1 MTATGLPAAEEKMRR
16 AGEPGPAIAAFRHR
30 YEQLAAGDPGL
41 IAEAEIE
48 PIDDLVSL
56 DALPAG
62 GGRDVLDRLAVI
74 KINGGLGTSMGLARA
89 KGLIVVKDGLSF
101 LDVVARQ
108 ILALRARHGARLPL
122 VLMNSA
128 RTRDDSLAAL
138 AAYEEL
144 PVDLPLDFLQGLE
157 PKLRADDLSPV
168 AWPADPTLEWCPAG
182 HGDLY
187 VSLLGTGMLERLI
200 DRGYEYAFIS
210 NTDNLGAVA
219 DARVL
224 AWMESAELD
233 FVSEQCE
240 RTPADRKGGHLA
252 RSRRDGRL
260 LLRETAQTSPS
271 DLEAMQDIGRH
282 RYFHAN
288 NIWLRLS
295 ALTALMA
302 TGDGVLS
309 LPLIRNEKTVDP
321 TDPDSPAVYQ
331 LETAVGSA
339 IALFE
344 RASALRVSRDR
355 FVPVKT
361 TDDLLALRS
370 DCFDLAPDARVVVSP
385 RRRSAEPPYVELDP
399 AHYKLLDDFD
409 SRFPAGPP
417 SLAECDRLVVRG
429 DVVFGARVIV
439 RGSARVENPDPE
451 PRRIADGAE
460 LGDAGS
466 PSSVAPAPSDPP

>member
-1 MTATGLPAAEEKMRR
+1 MSATGLSAAEEKMRR
-16 AGEPGPAIAAFRHR
+16 AGESEPAIAAFRHR
-30 YEQLAAGDPGL
+30 YEQLAAGDLGL
-41 IAEAEIE
+41 IPEAEIE
-48 PIDDLVSL
+48 PIEDLVSL
-56 DALPAG
+56 DALPDRA
-62 GGRDVLDRLAVI
+62 GRDALDRLAVI

-89 KGLIVVKDGLSF
+89 KGLLVVKDGLSF

-108 ILALRARHGARLPL
+108 VLALRARHGARLPL

-128 RTRDDSLAAL
+128 RTRAESLAAL
-138 AAYEEL
+138 SPYDEL

-157 PKLRADDLSPV
+157 PKLRTDDLTPV
-168 AWPADPTLEWCPAG
+168 AWPADHTLEWCPAG
-182 HGDLY
+182 HGDLF
-187 VSLLGTGMLERLI
+187 VSLLGTGMLARLL
-200 DRGYEYAFIS
+200 DRGYEFAFIS

-224 AWMESAELD
+224 AWMESDELD
-233 FVSEQCE
+233 FVSEQCD

-271 DLEAMQDIGRH
+271 DQAAMQDIGRH
-282 RYFHAN
+282 RYFNAN

-295 ALTALMA
+295 ALADLMG

-321 TDPDSPAVYQ
+321 TDPSSPAVYQ

-339 IALFE
+339 VALFE
-344 RASALRVSRDR
+344 RASALRVARDR

-370 DCFDLAPDARVVVSP
+370 DCFELAPDARVVVSP
-385 RRRSAEPPYVELDP
+385 RRRRPEPPYVELDP
-399 AHYKLLDDFD
+399 NHYKLLHDFEA
-409 SRFPAGPP
+409 RFPAGPP
-417 SLAECDRLVVRG
+417 SLAESDRLVVRG
-429 DVVFGARVIV
+429 DFVFGAGVTV
-439 RGSARVENPDPE
+439 RGSAELENPDPAS
-451 PRRIADGAE
+451 RRIEDGAQ
-460 LGDAGS
+460 LGD
-466 PSSVAPAPSDPP
+466 VAA